1 MDSDPGQYV
10 MTQAG
15 RRRYRVVAAT
25 LRDRDVA
32 EADRIAEALR
42 GAGWYY
48 SNRSF
53 VIRAAL
59 VCLSDALHGKSPA
72 EILRYFID
80 RRSRRPQPTVT
91 PG

>member
-1 MDSDPGQYV
+1 MENV
-10 MTQAG
+10 G

-42 GAGWYY
+42 DQGWHY

-59 VCLSDALHGKSPA
+59 VCLSDTLHGKPPA
-72 EILRYFID
+72 EMVQYFID
-80 RRSRRPQPTVT
+80 RRARRPQL
-91 PG
+91 